1 MSGQK
6 LGLESARVMEA
17 ANLLLT
23 KIGRRQQLVSCTG
36 SYENAFQFKS
46 ATGKTIIVPCYRRN
60 GCLLGIRSVLQRV
73 NERQRFSWL
82 INGQA
87 DRNMQELAFFGETA
101 IIQFSRDEVVSL
113 QYDQAV
119 AFKIPQPMEDAER
132 RTAVIEADENPPPF
146 PEITNLVIRDMR
158 DHPVEF
164 PLKTISRAA

>member
-1 MSGQK
+1 
-6 LGLESARVMEA
+6 
-17 ANLLLT
+17 
-23 KIGRRQQLVSCTG
+23 
-36 SYENAFQFKS
+36 
-46 ATGKTIIVPCYRRN
+46 
-60 GCLLGIRSVLQRV
+60 
-73 NERQRFSWL
+73 
-82 INGQA
+82 
-87 DRNMQELAFFGETA
+87 MQELAFFGETA

-132 RTAVIEADENPPPF
+132 RTAVIEADENTPPF